1 MSLLKNFKRLYNERP
16 AFLLLFFL
24 IFLIFFYSAL
34 FLIFM
39 RVFEGRAVSSIDSF
53 FWTISFITTTG
64 SSLPISTS
72 PLKMLSIIIQISSLA
87 LLFLA
92 FPLIV
97 LPQIEQR
104 LGRSLPTGAAESL
117 KGHVVIF
124 GYNPLAESFIDEL
137 SGGKSA
143 ILIISQDREIVASL
157 LKEGKQA
164 ILGDPVSEKVHANV
178 GVERASTVIANIE
191 DEENANVVLT
201 ADAMGAASIIA
212 IIDNLEE
219 AKYYEYAGADK
230 VISPKDLL
238 GTYLSKK
245 ATTSLKDEL
254 FGENEILAGLDVVE
268 LPIYPGSPIDG
279 VSLLESDLG
288 QKTGASVVG
297 IWNRGKLEL
306 EPGPDSRLSA
316 ENVLMAVGTRDQL
329 IELQK
334 LTQSIKDQGRLSKHH
349 FVIAGYGDVG
359 RRVADELRAQ
369 KIPFTIIDPL
379 ERPGK
384 YMRGDATKE
393 QVLIKAKIEKAST
406 YIVAGHIDQHNVF
419 TTLLAR
425 KLNPS
430 LHIIARANQQN
441 SVDKLYRAGADFVFS
456 LSTVAGQMVARMI
469 QGDKVVT
476 LAEGLKVLSVK
487 INGKLAN
494 KSIGRLRIRTFTG
507 CTVIALKDDSR
518 LIANPGPDV
527 ILGSGGTMVILGS
540 HQQIHKFQR
549 FFNIK

>member
-1 MSLLKNFKRLYNERP
+1 MKSLKSFKRLYSQQP

-24 IFLIFFYSAL
+24 IFLIIFYAAVFS
-34 FLIFM
+34 IFM
-39 RVFEGRAVSSIDSF
+39 RTFEGRAVSLVDAF
-53 FWTISFITTTG
+53 FWTVSFITTTG
-64 SSLPISTS
+64 STLPISTA
-72 PLKMLSIIIQISSLA
+72 PLKLLSIIIQISSLA

-104 LGRSLPTGAAESL
+104 LGRSLPTMIGESL
-117 KGHVVIF
+117 KDHVIIF

-137 SGGKSA
+137 SGGERA
-143 ILIISQDREIVASL
+143 ILIVSQDREVVATL

-164 ILGDPVSEKVHANV
+164 IFGDPVSEKVHIDV
-178 GVERASTVIANIE
+178 GVERAATVIANTE

-201 ADAMGAASIIA
+201 ASAMGAANIIA

-279 VSLLESDLG
+279 ISLSESDLG
-288 QKTGASVVG
+288 SKTGTSVVG

-306 EPGPDSRLSA
+306 EPGPNSRLSA

-334 LTQSIKDQGRLSKHH
+334 LTQSANNQVKLSKRH

-359 RRVADELRAQ
+359 RRVSEELRAQ
-369 KIPFTIIDPL
+369 KISFITIDPL

-384 YMRGDATKE
+384 YLRGDATKE
-393 QVLIKAKIEKAST
+393 QVLIDAKIDKAST
-406 YIVAGHIDQHNVF
+406 YIVAGHIDQDNIF

-430 LHIIARANQQN
+430 LHIIARANQQS

-469 QGDKVVT
+469 QGDRVVT

-487 INGKLAN
+487 ISGKLAN
-494 KSIGRLRIRTFTG
+494 RTIGQLRIRTFTG
-507 CTVIALKDDSR
+507 CTVIAIKDDSR
-518 LIANPGPDV
+518 LIANPGPDTL
-527 ILGSGGTMVILGS
+527 LGGGGTMVVLGS

-549 FFNIK
+549 YFNIE